1 MAKAEFK
8 KGANIPTTIKRNTTY
23 YMNKY
28 HLDLC
33 DAFKVACTYYHGTLP
48 EELFNAWYHDDFR
61 EYIPSAYRAEAL
73 EGGNY

>member
-1 MAKAEFK
+1 MSKVKAEFK
-8 KGANIPTTIKRNTTY
+8 PGANIPTTIKRNTTY

-28 HLDLC
+28 HIDLH

-61 EYIPSAYRAEAL
+61 EYIPSAYLPEYL
-73 EGGNY
+73 